1 MLGWQLIAE
10 LSSTISFGDLL
21 KDCSQRIKYVSCKK
35 MSTFFLSSLI
45 FQASCLILR
54 AQKDISALEE
64 FKVSRA
70 EGTSND
76 VKE

>member
-1 MLGWQLIAE
+1 M
-10 LSSTISFGDLL
+10 S
-21 KDCSQRIKYVSCKK
+21 RKK
-35 MSTFFLSSLI
+35 MSAFFLSSLI

-64 FKVSRA
+64 FKVSWA

-76 VKE
+76 VKG

>member
-1 MLGWQLIAE
+1 M
-10 LSSTISFGDLL
+10 
-21 KDCSQRIKYVSCKK
+21 SCKK
-35 MSTFFLSSLI
+35 MSAFFLSSLI
-45 FQASCLILR
+45 FQASRLILR

-64 FKVSRA
+64 FKVSWA